1 MLGAKG
7 RVRNAAGIWKWR
19 LLYQWGLLC
28 SFKNSSGSQD
38 CRSSVVVHNLSLC
51 KGEMPSLQLQAGS
64 GSSPTWYTELIA
76 AVEAED
82 TFAVGRASLGSAL
95 AEGSGLKVEMR
106 CCEDD
111 GGHQDETSKR
121 ADQMLLNTTV
131 QSVSKVKH
139 SPWHNTLFNK
149 WFNLLSASACR
160 VVSQFL

>member
-106 CCEDD
+106 CCE
-111 GGHQDETSKR
+111 GKWPQWQTQIHQ
-121 ADQMLLNTTV
+121 V
-131 QSVSKVKH
+131 
-139 SPWHNTLFNK
+139 
-149 WFNLLSASACR
+149 NLILQPFESIVAKSN
-160 VVSQFL
+160 VLWWKGIGSGN